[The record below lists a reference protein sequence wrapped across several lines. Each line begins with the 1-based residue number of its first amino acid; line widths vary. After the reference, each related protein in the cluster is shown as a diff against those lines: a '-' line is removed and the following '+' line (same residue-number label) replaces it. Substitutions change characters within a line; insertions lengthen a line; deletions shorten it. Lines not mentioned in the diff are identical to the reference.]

1 MTTPLAVIGGSLA
14 NTLLA
19 KGLMVA
25 ERLGPQR
32 TPYGESAPIFRVRR
46 EQVEFLFL
54 PRHGEKGYT
63 TAASW
68 VNYRANIYALKD
80 LGVERI
86 VSWSGP
92 GAINTEYAVGQFV
105 IPHDVLDE
113 TRTRKGTFFE
123 GKGIGFV
130 RQNPVFCPRL
140 RQSLLGALQQLNLPH
155 SDGGVYVCTEG
166 PRLETAAEVRKYA
179 LLGADLVGMT
189 LCPEVFLARELEM
202 CYAPIC
208 YVTNYAEGVRPE
220 TAFEPGR
227 LFEGLASEKELGAVA
242 LSVARFPDILYQAG
256 EILAGVSRDCPCPRL
271 MDRYRKRGDI
281 GPDWRTWVS

>member
-1 MTTPLAVIGGSLA
+1 MGTTLAVIGGSSA

-19 KGLMVA
+19 KGLTIA
-25 ERLGPQR
+25 ECLGPRR
-32 TPYGESAPIFRVRR
+32 TPYGDSAPIFRCRR

-92 GAINTEYAVGQFV
+92 GAINTKYAVGQFV
-105 IPHDVLDE
+105 VPHDVLDE
-113 TRTRKGTFFE
+113 TRLRKGTFFE
-123 GKGIGFV
+123 NKGIGFV
-130 RQNPVFCPRL
+130 RQNPVFCTHL
-140 RQSLLGALQQLNLPH
+140 RGVLLQALKDLKVQCT
-155 SDGGVYVCTEG
+155 DGGVYVCTEG
-166 PRLETAAEVRKYA
+166 PRLETAAEIRKYT

-208 YVTNYAEGVRPE
+208 YVTNYAEGIRQK

-227 LFEGLASEKELGAVA
+227 LFEGLASEKELDAVA
-242 LSVARFPDILYQAG
+242 LAVARFPDILYRAG
-256 EILAGVSRDCPCPRL
+256 ELLAEPPRNCPCPRL
-271 MDRYRKRGDI
+271 MERYRKRGDI

>member
-1 MTTPLAVIGGSLA
+1 MGTTLAVIGGSSA
-14 NTLLA
+14 HTLLA
-19 KGLMVA
+19 KGLTIA
-25 ERLGPQR
+25 ERLGPRR
-32 TPYGESAPIFRVRR
+32 TPYGDSAPVFRVQR

-92 GAINTEYAVGQFV
+92 GAINTTYAIGQFV

-113 TRTRKGTFFE
+113 TRLRKTTFFE

-130 RQNPVFCPRL
+130 RQNPVFCTHL
-140 RQSLLGALQQLNLPH
+140 RSVLLGAVTQLNLEH

-166 PRLETAAEVRKYA
+166 PRLETAAEIRKYA
-179 LLGADLVGMT
+179 LAGADFVGMT
-189 LCPEVFLARELEM
+189 LCPEVFLARELEI

-208 YVTNYAEGVRPE
+208 YVTNYAEGVRPG

-227 LFEGLASEKELGAVA
+227 LFEGLASKKELDAVA
-242 LSVARFPDILYQAG
+242 LAVARFPDILCATGRLLDGQP
-256 EILAGVSRDCPCPRL
+256 RNCPCPRL
-271 MDRYRKRGDI
+271 MERYRKRGDI
-281 GPDWRTWVS
+281 GPDWRTWIS